1 MSASAILDPT
11 ERSVATVGAALT
23 STRAFSDATVWQ
35 PRSSSL
41 HTARNVL
48 VHAVPGSA
56 HGLVSGLEIVGT
68 SRVSVD
74 GWHRLEAI
82 LLRLNELL
90 SQPNTE
96 DADQVDFRIVE
107 YALPVVASAIAES
120 TADTDVFPL
129 ADGGLLFRWQTA
141 YGSVEVEFD
150 ADGDAVVMID
160 DEAQQTRRAGHLSE
174 LWPTALR
181 WLRQL

>member
-1 MSASAILDPT
+1 MSASAILDPA
-11 ERSVATVGAALT
+11 ERSAATVGATLT

-35 PRSSSL
+35 PGSFSL
-41 HTARNVL
+41 HRERNVL
-48 VHAVPGSA
+48 VHALPGSA
-56 HGLVSGLEIVGT
+56 QRLVSGLELVGT
-68 SRVSVD
+68 SRVAVD

-90 SQPNTE
+90 SQPNSE
-96 DADQVDFRIVE
+96 HADPVDFSIVE

-120 TADTDVFPL
+120 AADTDVFPL

-141 YGSVEVEFD
+141 HGSVEVEFD
-150 ADGDAVVMID
+150 ADGDAIVMID
-160 DEAQQTRRAGHLSE
+160 DVAQQTRRAGYLSE
-174 LWPTALR
+174 LWSTALQ